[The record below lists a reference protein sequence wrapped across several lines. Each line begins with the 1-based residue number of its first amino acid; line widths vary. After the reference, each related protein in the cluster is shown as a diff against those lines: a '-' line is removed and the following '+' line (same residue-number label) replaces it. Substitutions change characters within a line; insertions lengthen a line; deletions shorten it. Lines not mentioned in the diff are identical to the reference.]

1 MGIELVIS
9 IFLALVAVFVG
20 GLVFGIWCTVRIMET
35 RFPMTWKILVLEAKA
50 HKQKRADAARN
61 KEA

>member
-1 MGIELVIS
+1 MLFT
-9 IFLALVAVFVG
+9 IFLALVAVFAG
-20 GLVFGIWCTVRIMET
+20 GLVSGIWCTVLVMET